1 MGTYLRDTYLR
12 PARNNAERH
21 QRGMIVANCRLLRAD
36 VEQIFR
42 DADHWNRTH
51 PDEDAID
58 PERARQRRRLRNRC
72 RDCRTHVSTP
82 SMCASRPAGC
92 CLWTTGL

>member
-1 MGTYLRDTYLR
+1 MGTFIRDTYVR

-58 PERARQRRRLRNRC
+58 PDADGMLRQLA
-72 RDCRTHVSTP
+72 DEIDALLLAEQTAE
-82 SMCASRPAGC
+82 M
-92 CLWTTGL
+92 